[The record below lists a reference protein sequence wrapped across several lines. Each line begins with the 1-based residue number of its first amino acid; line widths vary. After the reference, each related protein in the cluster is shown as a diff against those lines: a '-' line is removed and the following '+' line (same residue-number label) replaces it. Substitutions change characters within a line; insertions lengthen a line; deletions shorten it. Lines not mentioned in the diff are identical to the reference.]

1 VDGAKAVSLQID
13 RVGKLRVLCL
23 EDSPTDA
30 ELVRETLSGAT
41 SAIEIRLA
49 SDKRGFEELLA
60 DGPYDVILADFALPG
75 FDAHGA
81 LELAKVACP
90 TTPFICVSGSIGE
103 EATVELLKNG
113 ADDVVLKDRLARLP
127 FAVRRAIDERAH
139 AEELAE
145 SRELYESVLRT
156 AMDGFMLVDL
166 DTRILEVNN
175 SYLTMSGYSQT
186 ELLTMRI
193 SDLEVLESPEEVAAR
208 AARVASAG
216 SDRFESKHR
225 RKDGRIFDV
234 EASVRAEPT
243 IGVLSVFFRDI
254 TDRKRREA
262 YALLARTVLTILNEP
277 AGDGDSIQRVAAAL
291 RAGTGFDAVGI
302 RLQDGEGFPFV
313 AEEGFPPD
321 YLLAENTLIARD
333 EVGEALRDESG
344 NVILEC
350 TCGLVASSKGDP
362 LLTAGG
368 SFWANDSH
376 QMLDLP
382 RAEKQ
387 RVHACN
393 LCNLGGF
400 SSVALVPIRDK
411 ERIVG
416 LIHFSDRRKNGFDAE
431 NVELLEGI
439 ALHIGEALTR
449 KDGEERLVRSLASTI
464 RVVSLLSESR
474 DPYTA
479 GHQRRV
485 SELSVAIARKMGMS
499 KEKVNQIRME
509 SLLHDIGKMSIPAE
523 ILSKPGKLSPVE
535 YELIKGHSEAGYS
548 IVKGADLQNPI
559 ADVIFQHHE
568 RLDGSGYPRGLSADQ
583 ILPGARIIMVADVVE
598 AMSSHRPYRAA
609 LGVQAALAEIHA
621 GAGVRYD
628 SAVAKACGEVF
639 REDGFVFAE

>member
-1 VDGAKAVSLQID
+1 
-13 RVGKLRVLCL
+13 
-23 EDSPTDA
+23 
-30 ELVRETLSGAT
+30 
-41 SAIEIRLA
+41 
-49 SDKRGFEELLA
+49 
-60 DGPYDVILADFALPG
+60 
-75 FDAHGA
+75 
-81 LELAKVACP
+81 
-90 TTPFICVSGSIGE
+90 
-103 EATVELLKNG
+103 
-113 ADDVVLKDRLARLP
+113 
-127 FAVRRAIDERAH
+127 
-139 AEELAE
+139 
-145 SRELYESVLRT
+145 
-156 AMDGFMLVDL
+156 ML
-166 DTRILEVNN
+166 
-175 SYLTMSGYSQT
+175 G
-186 ELLTMRI
+186 
-193 SDLEVLESPEEVAAR
+193 
-208 AARVASAG
+208 
-216 SDRFESKHR
+216 
-225 RKDGRIFDV
+225 
-234 EASVRAEPT
+234 
-243 IGVLSVFFRDI
+243 
-254 TDRKRREA
+254 
-262 YALLARTVLTILNEP
+262 
-277 AGDGDSIQRVAAAL
+277 
-291 RAGTGFDAVGI
+291 
-302 RLQDGEGFPFV
+302 
-313 AEEGFPPD
+313 
-321 YLLAENTLIARD
+321 
-333 EVGEALRDESG
+333 
-344 NVILEC
+344 
-350 TCGLVASSKGDP
+350 
-362 LLTAGG
+362 
-368 SFWANDSH
+368 
-376 QMLDLP
+376 LP

-393 LCNLGGF
+393 LCIPGGF
-400 SSVALVPIRDK
+400 SSAALVPIRDK